1 MALVCASAIPCLPSH
16 AAHGTGVRSGA
27 EAGPGGP
34 SSLRCAARGV
44 QACLELTLPAS
55 TVDPSARGESCL
67 RARSPHCR
75 SPRRARCPWARAAA
89 SATTA
94 GARRERIS
102 RSDVRSAKSGGTN
115 LALADWRPAEVR
127 RACHAHSS
135 QLSPSPSVL
144 GPPSPPRPLRRR
156 APSPPRHSHTHTSF
170 RSSVRAPC

>member
-1 MALVCASAIPCLPSH
+1 MRASAIPCLPSH
-16 AAHGTGVRSGA
+16 AAHGTGGA

-75 SPRRARCPWARAAA
+75 SPRRARCHWVRAAA

-156 APSPPRHSHTHTSF
+156 APSPPGHSHTHTSF
-170 RSSVRAPC
+170 RSSVRAPR